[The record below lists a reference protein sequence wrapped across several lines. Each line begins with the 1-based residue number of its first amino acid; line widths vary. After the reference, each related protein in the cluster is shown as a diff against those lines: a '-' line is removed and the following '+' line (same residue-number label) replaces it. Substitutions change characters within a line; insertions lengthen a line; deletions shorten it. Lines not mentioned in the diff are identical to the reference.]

1 VTSLF
6 RNEYFRLL
14 TARKSNHN
22 VATNET
28 GAHYQST
35 QAHASTEYRYVQF
48 MALCNVIS
56 ACFVRPF
63 YQRPNMMSQQSRSG
77 DKLWTSVHLGKCV

>member
-1 VTSLF
+1 MTSLF

-22 VATNET
+22 AATNESGT
-28 GAHYQST
+28 HCKGT
-35 QAHASTEYRYVQF
+35 QAHARTEYSEVQF

-56 ACFVRPF
+56 ACYVGPF
-63 YQRPNMMSQQSRSG
+63 YQLPSMMSQQSRSG
-77 DKLWTSVHLGKCV
+77 DKLWTSVHIGKCV

>member
-6 RNEYFRLL
+6 RKEYFRLL

-35 QAHASTEYRYVQF
+35 QAHATIEYRKAQF
-48 MALCNVIS
+48 MALRNVIS
-56 ACFVRPF
+56 ACYVGPF
-63 YQRPNMMSQQSRSG
+63 YQRPSMMSQQSRSG